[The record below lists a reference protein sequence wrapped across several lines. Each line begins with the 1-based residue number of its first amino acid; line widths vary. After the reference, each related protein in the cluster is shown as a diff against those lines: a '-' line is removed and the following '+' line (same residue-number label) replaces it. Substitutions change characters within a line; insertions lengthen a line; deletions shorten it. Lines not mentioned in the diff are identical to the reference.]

1 MMNKELFVQYLHN
14 PALLDENSISN
25 LAEIVTEYPY
35 FQTAH
40 LLYVKSLHDNKSIRY
55 PSQLKNVAAYVGDR
69 AMLFKLIKQQATNVP
84 HESVTSQTTI
94 TETRVLAKE
103 SEIATVVRTD
113 EEATHQNQEEYI
125 ELIENNEINAQS
137 TDSGDLM
144 DFDFNIED
152 DTITN
157 QTAQKQR
164 KQIQP
169 QFLDYVYNLE
179 QKPPIT
185 STEQVTKTKRSAQLI
200 DAFIEKNPRIIPKSN
215 MDDVPLNQEDISSE
229 YVEEPELMTEILA
242 DIYIKQK
249 NYAKAANIYQKLMLL
264 YPQKSIYFAQKIEHL
279 KELSIQ

>member
-25 LAEIVTEYPY
+25 LVEIVTEYPY

-40 LLYVKSLHDNKSIRY
+40 LLYIKSLHDNKSIRY
-55 PSQLKNVAAYVGDR
+55 PSQLKTVAAYVGDR
-69 AMLFKLIKQQATNVP
+69 SILFRLIKQQPTQGL
-84 HESVTSQTTI
+84 HEQTAEQI
-94 TETRVLAKE
+94 VLPTETKTPAKE
-103 SEIATVVRTD
+103 QETHIATQTIEPSSTKQD
-113 EEATHQNQEEYI
+113 EYI
-125 ELIENNEINAQS
+125 ELINNDVTHKQS
-137 TDSGDLM
+137 IDSGDLM

-152 DTITN
+152 ETIAR
-157 QTAQKQR
+157 QTPQKQST
-164 KQIQP
+164 QIQP

-179 QKPPIT
+179 QKPPIVQAQ
-185 STEQVTKTKRSAQLI
+185 EIAKPKRSAQLI
-200 DAFIEKNPRIIPKSN
+200 DAFIEKNPRIVPKSN
-215 MDDVPLNQEDISSE
+215 IDEVPISQEDISSQ

-249 NYAKAANIYQKLMLL
+249 NYAKAANIYQKLMLI